1 MHMMREKAER
11 EGGEE
16 GGTKY
21 IIKFIIKYLDQGTTN
36 SVCD

>member
-16 GGTKY
+16 GGNKY

>member
-16 GGTKY
+16 GGDKY
-21 IIKFIIKYLDQGTTN
+21 IIKFIIKYLDQGTRR
-36 SVCD
+36 S

>member
-16 GGTKY
+16 GGDKY